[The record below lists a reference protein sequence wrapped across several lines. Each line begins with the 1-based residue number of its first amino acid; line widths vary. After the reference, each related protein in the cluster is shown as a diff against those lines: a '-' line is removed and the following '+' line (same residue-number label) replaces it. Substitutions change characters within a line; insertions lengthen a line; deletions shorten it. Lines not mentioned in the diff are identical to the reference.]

1 MTSGVSEGTARP
13 ARLGRGGGLRVT
25 ALGGGHGLSATL
37 AALRHVTT
45 DVTAVVTVADDGGSS
60 GRLRAEMGVLPPG
73 DLRMAVSALC
83 ESSEWGEIWRDVLQ
97 HRFRTGGE
105 LDGHAVGN
113 LLLVAIWELLGDEVA
128 GLDLIGRLLGAA
140 GRVLPM
146 STTPLEIQADVRQ
159 RDRPDAPP
167 LLVRGQ
173 SRVAVTS
180 GIVEKVRLVP
190 EDAEACP
197 EAVAAVRDAD
207 WVILGPG
214 SWFTSVMPH
223 LLLPGMAEALR
234 TTRARL
240 ALTLNLSS
248 QPGETAGYSAADHLR
263 SLCEYAPDLRV
274 DVVIADPSAIED
286 LDDLVACARMLG
298 ARVLLRQVGVGDGTP
313 QHDPL
318 RLAAAYRDAFEGILG
333 DVGETTR

>member
-1 MTSGVSEGTARP
+1 MSERHAPGAVSRQRPRGRRGLGV
-13 ARLGRGGGLRVT
+13 V
-25 ALGGGHGLSATL
+25 ALGGGHGLAATL
-37 AALRHVTT
+37 AALRHVTS

-83 ESSEWGEIWRDVLQ
+83 ESSAWGETWRDVLQ
-97 HRFRTGGE
+97 HRFHTDGE

-113 LLLVAIWELLGDEVA
+113 LLLVATWQLLGDEVA
-128 GLDLIGRLLGAA
+128 GLDLVGRLLGAA

-146 STTPLEIQADVRQ
+146 ATTPLEIEAEVRESEEADS
-159 RDRPDAPP
+159 P
-167 LLVRGQ
+167 LRLVRGQ

-180 GIVEKVRLVP
+180 GIVERVRLIP
-190 EDAEACP
+190 EDAPACP
-197 EAVAAVRDAD
+197 EAVAAIEAAD

-223 LLLPGMAEALR
+223 LLLPGISDALHSS
-234 TTRARL
+234 RARI
-240 ALTLNLSS
+240 ALTLNLAS

-263 SLCEYAPDLRV
+263 SLRDYAPDLGV

-286 LDDLVACARMLG
+286 LDDVLECARALG
-298 ARVLLRQVGVGDGTP
+298 AQVLLRQVGVGDGTP
-313 QHDPL
+313 RHDPL
-318 RLAAAYRDAFEGILG
+318 RLAAAYRDAFERVLG
-333 DVGETTR
+333 DVGESTR

>member
-1 MTSGVSEGTARP
+1 MSGSIRRP
-13 ARLGRGGGLRVT
+13 GRRALQVV
-25 ALGGGHGLSATL
+25 ALGGGHGLAATL
-37 AALRHVTT
+37 AALRHVTP

-60 GRLRAEMGVLPPG
+60 GRLRGEMGVLPPG
-73 DLRMAVSALC
+73 DLRMAVTALC
-83 ESSEWGEIWRDVLQ
+83 ESSEWGQTWRDILQ
-97 HRFRTGGE
+97 LRFDTDGE

-113 LLLVAIWELLGDEVA
+113 LLLVATWQLLGDEVA
-128 GLDLIGRLLGAA
+128 GLDLIGRLLGAT

-146 STTPLEIQADVRQ
+146 STTPLEIEADVRQ

-167 LLVRGQ
+167 MLIRGQ
-173 SRVAVTS
+173 SRVAVTA
-180 GIVEKVRLVP
+180 GIVERVRIVP
-190 EDAEACP
+190 ADAQACP
-197 EAVAAVRDAD
+197 QAVEAIESAD

-223 LLLPGMAEALR
+223 LLLPGLAQALHR
-234 TTRARL
+234 TDARI
-240 ALTLNLSS
+240 ALTLNLEA

-263 SLCEYAPDLRV
+263 SLHEYAPELRV

-286 LDDLVACARMLG
+286 LDDVLACAARMG

-313 QHDPL
+313 RHDPL

-333 DVGETTR
+333 DVGESSR

>member
-1 MTSGVSEGTARP
+1 MV
-13 ARLGRGGGLRVT
+13 

-37 AALRHVTT
+37 AAVRHITS

-73 DLRMAVSALC
+73 DLRMAVTALC
-83 ESSEWGEIWRDVLQ
+83 ESSEWGRTWRDVLQ
-97 HRFRTGGE
+97 HRFHTSGE

-113 LLLVAIWELLGDEVA
+113 LLLVATWQLLGDEVA
-128 GLDLIGRLLGAA
+128 GLDLIGRLLGST

-146 STTPLEIQADVRQ
+146 STTPLEIEADVRQ
-159 RDRPDAPP
+159 RDQPAAPP

-173 SRVAVTS
+173 SRVAVTA
-180 GIVEKVRLVP
+180 GIVENVRLRP
-190 EDAEACP
+190 PDAEACP
-197 EAVAAVRDAD
+197 EAVAAIEDAD

-223 LLLPGMAEALR
+223 LLLRGSAEALR
-234 TTRARL
+234 TTEARI
-240 ALTLNLSS
+240 ALTLNLSP
-248 QPGETAGYSAADHLR
+248 QAGETVGYSAADHLR
-263 SLCEYAPDLRV
+263 SWQVYAPDLRI

-286 LDDLVACARMLG
+286 LDDLMECARMLG

-333 DVGETTR
+333 DVGESTR